1 MKKEKNRL
9 TVYAVQETFP
19 IETAF
24 AEAGIKAG
32 FPSPAQD
39 YLQEG
44 INLNRVLIPHPD
56 STYVI
61 IAQRGMSK
69 EECIDEGN
77 LLVIDQSL
85 KPTRNELIA
94 YTADGEFSISYSY
107 PIEDNSFTFW
117 GVLSANIRID
127 PKHNFRTLE
136 AIPQSSETNR
146 KYPSFV
152 QEYMI
157 GNIDL
162 NKVLIKNPPTTFITV
177 ADGESM
183 VKECIGNGDLLI
195 IDKSLDPYDGCL
207 AACYIDGDFTLKK
220 VRREKDYVWLL
231 PANPVYQPIKVTED
245 NDFIIWGIVTSN
257 IKFYTRH
264 NDRTG

>member
-1 MKKEKNRL
+1 MKKEKNKL
-9 TVYAVQETFP
+9 TIYTIQETCP
-19 IETAF
+19 NETAF
-24 AEAGIKAG
+24 AETGIKAG

-39 YLQEG
+39 FIQEG
-44 INLNRVLIPHPD
+44 IDLNRVLAPHPD
-56 STYVI
+56 SIFIVA
-61 IAQRGMSK
+61 AQRSMSK

-85 KPTRNELIA
+85 KPTGNRLVA
-94 YTADGEFSISYSY
+94 YTANGEFSISNSY
-107 PIEDNSFTFW
+107 PAEDSSCMFW

-127 PKHNFRTLE
+127 SKHNFRSLE
-136 AIPQSSETNR
+136 VIPQSSETNR

-157 GNIDL
+157 GSIDL
-162 NKVLIKNPPTTFITV
+162 NKVLIKNAPTTFITV
-177 ADGESM
+177 VDGESM
-183 VKECIGNGDLLI
+183 IEECIGNGDLLI

-220 VRREKDYVWLL
+220 VRRENDYVWLL
-231 PANPVYQPIKVTED
+231 PANPAYQPIKVTEN

-257 IKFYTRH
+257 IKFY
-264 NDRTG
+264 NKFQ